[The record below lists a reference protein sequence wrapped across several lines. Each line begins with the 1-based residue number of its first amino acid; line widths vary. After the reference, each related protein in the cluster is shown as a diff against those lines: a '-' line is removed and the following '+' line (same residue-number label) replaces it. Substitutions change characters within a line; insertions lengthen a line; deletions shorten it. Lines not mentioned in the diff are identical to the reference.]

1 MRCQVD
7 FCSTRIDV
15 MATRRGECANGLRP
29 STILMSSFA
38 LFPRTSRLSP
48 ALKPSRPGVT
58 TENLPQALSCPL
70 ASLRREGFAG
80 NFSLPGNHFV
90 AARDQAPCSK
100 RRPSRRTSMFIN
112 SRNVFL
118 AAIAVSVLAGVRRYL
133 QGNATRASRTS
144 TSTDNAAAP
153 AIRIAGKAEA
163 ATSPATARSAATMI
177 SRQAVA
183 RPGSPRGGSCA
194 SNLASGLGNDLVG
207 ICQPCRSV
215 RLPVGGVRTRR
226 LSLPAHHV
234 AGAIFFA
241 GSCAALAC

>member
-1 MRCQVD
+1 
-7 FCSTRIDV
+7 
-15 MATRRGECANGLRP
+15 MATRRSERASGRR
-29 STILMSSFA
+29 SSMSSFA

-80 NFSLPGNHFV
+80 NFSLPVNHFV
-90 AARDQAPCSK
+90 AARAK
-100 RRPSRRTSMFIN
+100 RRVANTVHQGERPCLSLQETSFSPPSPFRCWRVSDGTSKGMRQGQAEPRPVRTMLRRRQSG
-112 SRNVFL
+112 L
-118 AAIAVSVLAGVRRYL
+118 PAKRRRR
-133 QGNATRASRTS
+133 QAR
-144 TSTDNAAAP
+144 P
-153 AIRIAGKAEA
+153 Q
-163 ATSPATARSAATMI
+163 ARSAATMI

-183 RPGSPRGGSCA
+183 RPGSRRGGSCA